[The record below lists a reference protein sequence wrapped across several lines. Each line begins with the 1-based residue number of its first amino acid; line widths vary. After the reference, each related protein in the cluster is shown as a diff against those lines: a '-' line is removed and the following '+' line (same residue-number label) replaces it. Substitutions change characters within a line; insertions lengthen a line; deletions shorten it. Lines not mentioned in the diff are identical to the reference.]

1 MILLVKKRKLMIVLS
16 FDIGIKNFSFS
27 LVDFN
32 ANNKCKNYNILY
44 MENSDLCPN
53 IKINKK
59 FVLDQPFLKKFHEYL
74 KTKHYI
80 FENANICLIEKQL
93 AKKNFKASKL
103 FDQLQAHLFIFF
115 PKLRVVGFSP
125 KKKYIFLSTEE
136 SSSTYRE
143 RKNWGIEFS
152 KRALTLQKDEVALEW
167 FNSFK
172 KKDDIADC
180 LICSWNYMIQY
191 HSFSLKNLIDI

>member
-1 MILLVKKRKLMIVLS
+1 MMIKVNKLMIVLS
-16 FDIGIKNFSFS
+16 FDIGLKNFSFS

-32 ANNKCKNYNILY
+32 ADKSRNYDILY
-44 MENSDLCPN
+44 IENKDLCPN
-53 IKINKK
+53 DKINKK
-59 FVLDQPFLKKFHEYL
+59 FVMDQTFLKRFHEYL

-80 FENANICLIEKQL
+80 FEKANTCLIEKQL
-93 AKKNFKASKL
+93 AKKNFKATKL
-103 FDQLQAHLFIFF
+103 FDQLQAHLYIFF
-115 PKLRVVGFSP
+115 PKLHVVGYSP
-125 KKKYIFLSTEE
+125 SKKYTFISLGTSKY
-136 SSSTYRE
+136 STYRE

-152 KRALTLQKDEVALEW
+152 LNAIKLQDDEVALEW

-191 HSFSLKNLIDI
+191 KSFLLENLIEI